1 MDAIIKELKSLHKD
15 MKGDRPKGDKLNG
28 NAAYRNGFEDG
39 YKLVTRR
46 IRTLFESLEQSAQG
60 NKA

>member
-1 MDAIIKELKSLHKD
+1 MDDLIKDLKSLHKD
-15 MKGDRPKGDKLNG
+15 MKSDRPKSDKLNG

-46 IRTLFESLEQSAQG
+46 IKTLVESLEQPAKSD
-60 NKA
+60 KR

>member
-1 MDAIIKELKSLHKD
+1 MDALIKELKSLHKD
-15 MKGDRPKGDKLNG
+15 MKSDRPKADKLNG

-46 IRTLFESLEQSAQG
+46 IRSHFESLEQSAKSDK
-60 NKA
+60 N